1 MTVQIRAGLFALSAL
16 AGCIV
21 VAGGGC
27 GGSGAVSDGNTGGAT
42 GADLATT
49 GTTGDDVGGQSAP
62 TETDAGVAPAPGQ
75 DVASQAQADA
85 AAPVPDAGASTAE
98 PGITAEA
105 WQALVRRGRQRFNAT
120 CDTCHPGGDED
131 IGPRIIGKNFSV
143 DRMRQQIR
151 NGSGRMRPIP
161 VRRLADEDLD
171 ALFAYLSTL
180 RAVRGVERP
189 Q

>member
-1 MTVQIRAGLFALSAL
+1 MHDRLMRAARFHGLAAGLRL
-16 AGCIV
+16 
-21 VAGGGC
+21 
-27 GGSGAVSDGNTGGAT
+27 
-42 GADLATT
+42 
-49 GTTGDDVGGQSAP
+49 DDVPWP
-62 TETDAGVAPAPGQ
+62 TPG
-75 DVASQAQADA
+75 
-85 AAPVPDAGASTAE
+85 PDADPGAMARAPLT
-98 PGITAEA
+98 PEA
-105 WQALVRRGRQRFNAT
+105 WQALVRRGRQRFTAI

-131 IGPRIIGKNFSV
+131 IGPRIIGKSFSI

-171 ALFAYLSTL
+171 ALFAYLSTI